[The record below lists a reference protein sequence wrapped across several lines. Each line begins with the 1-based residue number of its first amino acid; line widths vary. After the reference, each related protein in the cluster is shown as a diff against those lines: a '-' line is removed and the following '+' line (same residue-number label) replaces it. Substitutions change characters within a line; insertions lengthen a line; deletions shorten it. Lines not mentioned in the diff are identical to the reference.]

1 MFLAHGNEIG
11 GAPIEDLIPATIVAI
26 VVTVA
31 LALFARLHLSGR
43 TRVLTRLADFSERV
57 SGGLP
62 GWAAL
67 PTAVAGGSLLVAVF
81 GFYWDVATHIDNG
94 RDPGPFANPSHYFII
109 VGLAGIALAGYL
121 ALLIGRDDDDATGL
135 RIGARRVPLG
145 GVMLAVCGV
154 IALLG
159 FPLDDTWHR
168 IFGEDVTLWGP
179 THIQMIGGAALSTL
193 AIWILLVEAKK
204 ARPEYVG
211 KKLLDRFDETF
222 AAGGF
227 LVGLSAL
234 QAEFDYSMP
243 QFRLLY
249 QPVLLMLAAGVGLV
263 AARIR
268 LGKGGALKAVAVFLV
283 IRGALS
289 VGVGLGLDHT
299 VPHFPL
305 YIAEALLV
313 ELVALRVSSSK
324 QLSFG
329 VASGVAIGTIGL
341 AAEWG
346 WSHIWMTY
354 PWPTS
359 MMVEA
364 GIVGLVAAIAAG
376 ILGAL
381 VGRALS
387 DDKAPRQK
395 APRWLPAVTVVGIL
409 FAMFYPLPISTGR
422 PARADVTLEAADK
435 SPGRWV
441 NVVVTPPPGFVGDHE
456 WFDVSSW
463 QGGGS
468 VVAPLESAGDGTY
481 HSAEPVP
488 VYGEWKTLI
497 RLAQGSSIVAVPVYM
512 PRDPAIGAPGFAATP
527 HFNRAFI
534 KDKELLLREA
544 KTTSPWL
551 SYVAYTI
558 LTGIILV
565 WFAVLGW
572 GLWRLE
578 RGGPGGLDSR
588 RGKRGR
594 KQEGRRTDVA
604 GVQRA

>member
-1 MFLAHGNEIG
+1 MYLAHGSQVG
-11 GAPIEDLIPATIVAI
+11 GAPVEDLVPATIVALI
-26 VVTVA
+26 LVVS

-43 TRVLTRLADFSERV
+43 ARVLTRLADLSERA
-57 SGGLP
+57 SGGMP

-67 PTAVAGGSLLVAVF
+67 PTLVAGVALIAAVF

-109 VGLAGIALAGYL
+109 AGLAGIAFAGYL
-121 ALLIGRDDDDATGL
+121 ALLIGRKDNDATGV
-135 RIGARRVPLG
+135 RIGTRRVPLG
-145 GVMLAVCGV
+145 GVLLFVCGV
-154 IALLG
+154 IALMG

-179 THIQMIGGAALSTL
+179 THVQMIGGAALSTL

-204 ARPEYVG
+204 ARPEYAA
-211 KKLLDRFDETF
+211 KKFIDRFDETF

-227 LVGLSAL
+227 LVGLSAF

-249 QPVLLMLAAGVGLV
+249 QPVLLMLAAGLGLV

-283 IRGALS
+283 IRAALS
-289 VGVGLGLDHT
+289 VGVGVGLDHT

-305 YIAEALLV
+305 YVVEALLV
-313 ELVALRVSSSK
+313 ELVALRVSTSK
-324 QLSFG
+324 QLTFG
-329 VASGVAIGTIGL
+329 ATAGVAIGIGGL

-346 WSHIWMTY
+346 WSHVWMTY
-354 PWPTS
+354 SWPTS
-359 MMVEA
+359 MMLGAV
-364 GIVGLVAAIAAG
+364 ILGLLAAVAAG
-376 ILGAL
+376 VLGAF

-387 DDKAPRQK
+387 ASGMARQPAPQW
-395 APRWLPAVTVVGIL
+395 APAATLVALMLVS
-409 FAMFYPLPISTGR
+409 FYPLPISTGGA
-422 PARADVTLEAADK
+422 ARADVALEPASK

-441 NVVVTPPPGFVGDHE
+441 NVVVTPPDGYVGDYE

-468 VVAPLESAGDGTY
+468 VVAPLEPSSDGVYRTT
-481 HSAEPVP
+481 EPVP

-512 PRDPAIGAPGFAATP
+512 PRDPAVGAPGFPATP
-527 HFNRAFI
+527 QFTRSFI

-544 KTTSPWL
+544 KTTDPWL
-551 SYVAYTI
+551 SYIAYAI
-558 LTGIILV
+558 LSGIIII

-578 RGGPGGLDSR
+578 RGGGGTSGGKQVTR
-588 RGKRGR
+588 RR
-594 KQEGRRTDVA
+594 KARPVGA
-604 GVQRA
+604 S